1 MEKISVVVSCY
12 NEEESIPLFYN
23 EIKKVME
30 IMKEFQF
37 EVLFVDDGS
46 KDRTLEVAKELAK
59 KDVRITELDE
69 AVGQLSGK
77 VENLTSVN
85 TQQQEVLE
93 SQDKALNMVFYV
105 FGTNKELKDEKIVK
119 GGGLFSSKKIM
130 DGDFNKAYFT
140 KISGVWVVTWSLK

>member
-59 KDVRITELDE
+59 KPNYLTVPAAIREL
-69 AVGQLSGK
+69 
-77 VENLTSVN
+77 
-85 TQQQEVLE
+85 
-93 SQDKALNMVFYV
+93 
-105 FGTNKELKDEKIVK
+105 EKIEMTRQLDKVYR
-119 GGGLFSSKKIM
+119 L
-130 DGDFNKAYFT
+130 DHAVT
-140 KISGVWVVTWSLK
+140 KIQKVILSAFGMDWNHVKYRAENISKILKGVQ

>member
-59 KDVRITELDE
+59 KD
-69 AVGQLSGK
+69 
-77 VENLTSVN
+77 
-85 TQQQEVLE
+85 
-93 SQDKALNMVFYV
+93 
-105 FGTNKELKDEKIVK
+105 
-119 GGGLFSSKKIM
+119 
-130 DGDFNKAYFT
+130 
-140 KISGVWVVTWSLK
+140 

>member
-59 KDVRITELDE
+59 KDECIKYVSFWERSSNVCRIKLC
-69 AVGQLSGK
+69 
-77 VENLTSVN
+77 
-85 TQQQEVLE
+85 
-93 SQDKALNMVFYV
+93 FW
-105 FGTNKELKDEKIVK
+105 
-119 GGGLFSSKKIM
+119 GLCH
-130 DGDFNKAYFT
+130 DYGC
-140 KISGVWVVTWSLK
+140 

>member
-59 KDVRITELDE
+59 K
-69 AVGQLSGK
+69 
-77 VENLTSVN
+77 
-85 TQQQEVLE
+85 
-93 SQDKALNMVFYV
+93 
-105 FGTNKELKDEKIVK
+105 TNV
-119 GGGLFSSKKIM
+119 
-130 DGDFNKAYFT
+130 
-140 KISGVWVVTWSLK
+140 

>member
-46 KDRTLEVAKELAK
+46 KDRTLEVAKELAP
-59 KDVRITELDE
+59 
-69 AVGQLSGK
+69 
-77 VENLTSVN
+77 
-85 TQQQEVLE
+85 
-93 SQDKALNMVFYV
+93 
-105 FGTNKELKDEKIVK
+105 
-119 GGGLFSSKKIM
+119 
-130 DGDFNKAYFT
+130 
-140 KISGVWVVTWSLK
+140 

>member
-46 KDRTLEVAKELAK
+46 KDRTLEVAKELAIK
-59 KDVRITELDE
+59 YVSFSEILGKE
-69 AVGQLSGK
+69 AV
-77 VENLTSVN
+77 
-85 TQQQEVLE
+85 
-93 SQDKALNMVFYV
+93 
-105 FGTNKELKDEKIVK
+105 
-119 GGGLFSSKKIM
+119 
-130 DGDFNKAYFT
+130 
-140 KISGVWVVTWSLK
+140 

>member
-59 KDVRITELDE
+59 KRRMYKVCIIFQKFWERSSNVCRIKLC
-69 AVGQLSGK
+69 
-77 VENLTSVN
+77 
-85 TQQQEVLE
+85 
-93 SQDKALNMVFYV
+93 FW
-105 FGTNKELKDEKIVK
+105 
-119 GGGLFSSKKIM
+119 GLCH
-130 DGDFNKAYFT
+130 DYGC
-140 KISGVWVVTWSLK
+140 

>member
-23 EIKKVME
+23 EIKKVMS

-59 KDVRITELDE
+59 KDECIKYVSFSRNFWEKKRCMQRIGLCFWRVCHNHGCGFTRS
-69 AVGQLSGK
+69 AK
-77 VENLTSVN
+77 SV
-85 TQQQEVLE
+85 T
-93 SQDKALNMVFYV
+93 
-105 FGTNKELKDEKIVK
+105 
-119 GGGLFSSKKIM
+119 
-130 DGDFNKAYFT
+130 
-140 KISGVWVVTWSLK
+140 

>member
-23 EIKKVME
+23 EIKKVMS

-59 KDVRITELDE
+59 KGTIMYMTAQKVGIPDPNYFGKLFKRNVGITYS
-69 AVGQLSGK
+69 AYLSG
-77 VENLTSVN
+77 E
-85 TQQQEVLE
+85 
-93 SQDKALNMVFYV
+93 
-105 FGTNKELKDEKIVK
+105 
-119 GGGLFSSKKIM
+119 
-130 DGDFNKAYFT
+130 
-140 KISGVWVVTWSLK
+140 